1 MKEWE
6 AIGKVLA
13 KGFNDTGYFP
23 RIISKSFVQ
32 YCFYGDIFLIVEI
45 ARQEVTQKPHLM
57 ASCRRNVFHIL
68 GKTKAFADISSL
80 NNLYRQLEPTTKKL
94 IILLKLDPSNDSERD
109 AFGYFKRFIRIRS
122 WKAGEIYHWIR
133 FINCSKY

>member
-32 YCFYGDIFLIVEI
+32 YCFYGDVFLIVEI

-57 ASCRRNVFHIL
+57 ASCRQNVFHIL

-94 IILLKLDPSNDSERD
+94 IILLKLDPRNDSERD